1 MTIAVILA
9 AGESSRM
16 GSNPKANLIYK
27 NKTFL
32 SNIVDT
38 FYNSG
43 LEKVF
48 AVVGKDADI
57 IKEVNKDL
65 KVEFLTNKEY
75 KKGQLSS
82 IKVSLEHIPQTCDS
96 IIIHLVDHPL
106 ILTETVTAILEA
118 RNTTKAPVL
127 IPIYEKKRG
136 HPVLFGREVFDDLRN
151 SPLDV
156 GARSVVW
163 KHAQNLKEISTHDV
177 GIILNIN
184 TPELYQKWCIE
195 K

>member
-16 GSNPKANLIYK
+16 GSNPKANLLYK

-38 FYNSG
+38 FYRSG
-43 LEKVF
+43 LDKVL
-48 AVVGKDADI
+48 AVVGKDAEI
-57 IKEVNKDL
+57 IKEVNRDL
-65 KVEFLTNKEY
+65 HVEFLTNKEY

-82 IKVSLEHIPQTCDS
+82 IKVSLEHIPQTCES

-106 ILTETVTAILEA
+106 IQTETVSAILAA
-118 RNTTKAPVL
+118 RISAKAPVI
-127 IPIYEKKRG
+127 IPVYEKKRG

-151 SPLDV
+151 APLDV

-163 KHAQNLKEISTHDV
+163 KHASNIQEISTNDV
-177 GIILNIN
+177 GITLNVN
-184 TPELYQKWCIE
+184 TPELYQKWCQDS
-195 K
+195 